1 MKILS
6 HHHSKECITTKQFK
20 GSCPFPISMMVST
33 GEIYENLRVGTE
45 VGNWI
50 KKCPEMRHEQKEEN
64 ISEHSG
70 WYPEKIE

>member
-6 HHHSKECITTKQFK
+6 YHLSKECITTKQFK

-33 GEIYENLRVGTE
+33 GEIYENLRIGTE

-50 KKCPEMRHEQKEEN
+50 KKVSRNETWTERG
-64 ISEHSG
+64 EHFRT
-70 WYPEKIE
+70 